1 MEEIDKTFEE
11 KINQEKTNFKKIIII
26 ISCIILVI
34 LLIIIYSRY
43 KATSGLIVKEYKI
56 EDQTLPENFHGTKI
70 VQISDIYF
78 GNTTNIK
85 EIENITKKINEI
97 NPDIVIFT
105 GDLTNIEI
113 DIETKTKLIESLK
126 NINAKLGKYEILGDI
141 DNEENENILTQSNFI
156 NLNNTKKQIYYNN
169 STPIEITNIDEQ
181 SENYSIYITHKP
193 DEIDNLN
200 STHNLILAGHSLGG
214 QLNIPLIKN
223 LLLQEGAK
231 KYNKEHYKEK
241 NLYISTG
248 IGTTNFKYR
257 FLNKPSINLY
267 RLTK

>member
-1 MEEIDKTFEE
+1 MEEVDNTFVEE
-11 KINQEKTNFKKIIII
+11 KQKPNFKKIIII
-26 ISCIILVI
+26 ITSIILI
-34 LLIIIYSRY
+34 LLLIIVYARY
-43 KATSGLIVKEYKI
+43 KATSGIIVKEYKI
-56 EDQTLPENFHGTKI
+56 SDQALPENFHGTKI

-85 EIENITKKINEI
+85 SLEKISKKINEL
-97 NPDIVIFT
+97 NTDIVIFT
-105 GDLTNIEI
+105 GDLTDKELNQ
-113 DIETKTKLIESLK
+113 ETKTKLIETLK
-126 NINAKLGKYEILGDI
+126 TINAKLGKYQILGDI
-141 DNEENENILTQSNFI
+141 DKAESDNILTQSNFI
-156 NLNNTKKQIYYNN
+156 NLNNTKKYIYYNN

-181 SENYSIYITHKP
+181 TENYNIYITHKP

-200 STHNLILAGHSLGG
+200 NNHNLILAGHTLGG

-223 LLLQEGAK
+223 LLLQDGAK
-231 KYNKEHYKEK
+231 KYNKDYYKEK
-241 NLYISTG
+241 NLYISSG